1 MPNNKIIKPEFSLP
15 IYIKKLLK
23 VAQTKNVELY
33 IVGGAVRDLFQ
44 NKTVQDWDFATNTLP
59 EKILS
64 IFPKN
69 SYYNNKYGTVTINTD
84 KKKIE
89 ITTFRSE
96 KGYKD
101 KRHPDIVNWGTSL
114 QEDLSRR
121 DFTINAI
128 ALKAQPFEL
137 SSEKVKFEVIDPYQ
151 GIKDIQRKLIRAVGN
166 ANDRI
171 NEDALRMIR
180 AIRISAQTNFEIDKE
195 TLKAIENNWELIKNI
210 SWERIRDELFKI
222 LLAENSKKGIELL
235 YQTKLL
241 GYILPE
247 LEKGRGMD
255 QPKHHVYDVWE
266 HSLRAMQETP
276 SKSPIVKLASLLHD
290 VGKPYVVQ
298 GENKERTFHN
308 HEVKGAFMVKNI
320 AQRLRLSKKQSEK
333 LFKLV
338 RWHQFT
344 VDEKITDKAIK
355 RFIKRVGQDNIED
368 ILSLRVGDRLGSGAK
383 ETSWRTEL
391 FKKRI
396 LAVQKEPFSLKD
408 LKISGEDVMNTLQIS
423 PGPIVGKILN
433 EIFAKVEEDKKLN
446 SKKELLK
453 LIKPTYKKLRG

>member
-1 MPNNKIIKPEFSLP
+1 MKNNETTKITFPIPN
-15 IYIKKLLK
+15 YIKKLFK
-23 VAQTKNVELY
+23 IAQNHNVELY

-44 NKTVQDWDFATNTLP
+44 NKKVQDWDLATNTVP

-64 IFPKN
+64 IFPKK
-69 SYYNNKYGTVTINTD
+69 SYYNNKYGTVTITTG

-96 KGYKD
+96 KNYKD
-101 KRHPDIVNWGTSL
+101 KRHPDKVRWGTNI

-128 ALKAQPFEL
+128 ALKPQFFEE
-137 SSEKVKFEVIDPYQ
+137 SDKKIDFQVIDPYR
-151 GIKDIQRKLIRAVGN
+151 GINDIQKKIIKAVGD

-171 NEDALRMIR
+171 SEDALRMMR
-180 AIRISAQTNFEIDKE
+180 AIRISAQTGFDIDKD
-195 TLKAIENNWELIKNI
+195 TLKAIKNNWKLIKNI

-222 LLAENSKKGIELL
+222 IIAPNSKKGIELL
-235 YQTKLL
+235 YRTKLL
-241 GYILPE
+241 KYILPE

-255 QPKHHVYDVWE
+255 QPKHHIYDVWE
-266 HSLRAMQETP
+266 HSLRSMQNTP
-276 SKSPIVKLASLLHD
+276 SKDPIVKLASLLHD
-290 VGKPYVVQ
+290 IGKPYVVK
-298 GENKERTFHN
+298 GENTQRTFHN
-308 HEVKGAFMVKNI
+308 HEVKGAFIVKDI

-344 VDEKITDKAIK
+344 VDEKLTDKAIK
-355 RFIKRVGQDNIED
+355 RFIRRVGQDNIED
-368 ILSLRVGDRLGSGAK
+368 ILNLRIGDRLGSGAK

-396 LAVQKEPFSLKD
+396 LEVQKEPFSLND
-408 LKISGEDVMNTLQIS
+408 LKINGKDVMDTLNIP
-423 PGPIVGKILN
+423 PGPIVGKILK
-433 EIFAKVEEDKKLN
+433 EIFTKVEENKKLN
-446 SKKELLK
+446 SREKLLK
-453 LIKPTYKKLRG
+453 LIKPAYEKLTG